1 MSLALESVIGFAGG
15 VRNGLIMHPDGVHQI
30 YPLGCNVVI
39 LNTETKEQSFLTGH
53 TDKITCMALSKSGN
67 LLATGQQTFMGFKV
81 SSAPLTT
88 AIRIEWW
95 PVSIAYACGCGM
107 LGLCR
112 AAWVDARADFR

>member
-1 MSLALESVIGFAGG
+1 MASGG

-81 SSAPLTT
+81 SVSALRHRHGQ
-88 AIRIEWW
+88 AHR
-95 PVSIAYACGCGM
+95 AGANLGGYACW
-107 LGLCR
+107 
-112 AAWVDARADFR
+112 AH

>member
-81 SSAPLTT
+81 SVSALRHRHGQ
-88 AIRIEWW
+88 AHR
-95 PVSIAYACGCGM
+95 AGANLGGYACCSD
-107 LGLCR
+107 L
-112 AAWVDARADFR
+112 ARLPSVI